1 MANLYCERCGESQE
15 QKVWYEPNIRPNFI
29 MCSTECVYNHL
40 DEIENGEWDNYEG
53 GNLRLE
59 YANEIKNN
67 PETSQRK
74 LAILVFLFLTTSLKL
89 LSMGFKSLILKIK
102 L

>member
-15 QKVWYEPNIRPNFI
+15 QKVWYESNVRPNLI

-67 PETSQRK
+67 WIGLHIQEHIQEEVSND
-74 LAILVFLFLTTSLKL
+74 
-89 LSMGFKSLILKIK
+89 
-102 L
+102 

>member
-1 MANLYCERCGESQE
+1 
-15 QKVWYEPNIRPNFI
+15 

-67 PETSQRK
+67 WIGLHIQEHIQEN
-74 LAILVFLFLTTSLKL
+74 AE
-89 LSMGFKSLILKIK
+89 
-102 L
+102 